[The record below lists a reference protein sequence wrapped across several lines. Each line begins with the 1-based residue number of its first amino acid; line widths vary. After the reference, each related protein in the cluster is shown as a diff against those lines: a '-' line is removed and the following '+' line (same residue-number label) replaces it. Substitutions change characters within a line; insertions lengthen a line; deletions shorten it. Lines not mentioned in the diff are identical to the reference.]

1 MRPVIILRLVLPL
14 LLLSLLWV
22 TGRAAESI
30 PSPPQVPVRAYV
42 LMDFYSGDILAQDN
56 GDVRMEPASITKLMT
71 GYILYK
77 NLKEGHIKLTD
88 QVTISDKAWRT
99 GGSRMF
105 VQVGTKVAL
114 EDLIMGMDVQSGN
127 DATVALAEDVA
138 GSESAF
144 ADLMNQEAAKL
155 GMTNTHFMN
164 STGLPDPNH
173 YTTAHDIAL
182 LLRAIIK
189 QFPDDYKR
197 YAVREFTYNNITQ
210 QNRNRMLGLDESVD
224 GGKTGYT
231 NNAGYCLAASAKRG
245 DMRLV
250 SVVLGAKRER
260 ERVIATQAL
269 LNYGFHFYETHPVYE
284 ADKPLTE
291 VRLWKGTVNKLPLGV
306 IETLYVTVPKG
317 KFPEVHAGFQA
328 DKVTITAPVTRGTPF
343 GNITV
348 TMGDKTL
355 VNTPL
360 VALQDVPRAGF
371 FKRLW
376 DTLWYPVYALF
387 HW

>member
-1 MRPVIILRLVLPL
+1 MRQVIVLRFVLPL
-14 LLLSLLWV
+14 LLLSLVWIP
-22 TGRAAESI
+22 GRAVESI

-42 LMDFYSGDILAQDN
+42 LMDFYSGDILAQDKS
-56 GDVRMEPASITKLMT
+56 DERMEPASITKLMT
-71 GYILYK
+71 GYIVYK

-88 QVTISDKAWRT
+88 QVPISEKAWRT

-105 VQVGTKVAL
+105 VQVGTRVSL

-127 DATVALAEDVA
+127 DATVALAEYVA

-155 GMTNTHFMN
+155 GMTNTHFTN
-164 STGLPDPNH
+164 STGLPDPQH

-189 QFPDDYKR
+189 QFPGDYKR

-210 QNRNRMLGLDESVD
+210 QNRNRLLGLDESID

-231 NNAGYCLAASAKRG
+231 NGAGYCLTTSAKRG
-245 DMRLV
+245 DMRLI
-250 SVVLGAKRER
+250 SVVLGAKREKD
-260 ERVIATQAL
+260 RVIATQAL
-269 LNYGFHFYETHPVYE
+269 LNYGFHAYETQPVYE
-284 ADKPLTE
+284 VDKPLTE
-291 VRLWKGTVNKLPLGV
+291 VRIWKGKMNKLPLGV

-317 KFPEVHAGFQA
+317 KFKEVKAAFQV
-328 DKVTITAPVTRGTPF
+328 DKGPITAPVTRGAPF
-343 GNITV
+343 GTITV
-348 TMGDKTL
+348 TLEDKTL

-360 VALQDVPRAGF
+360 VALQDVPQAGF
-371 FKRLW
+371 FGRLW
-376 DTLWYPVYALF
+376 DALWYPLYALF
-387 HW
+387 H

>member
-1 MRPVIILRLVLPL
+1 MRHVIVLRFVLPL
-14 LLLSLLWV
+14 LLLNLVWV
-22 TGRAAESI
+22 PGRAAE
-30 PSPPQVPVRAYV
+30 PVPPPPQVPVRAYV
-42 LMDFYSGDILAQDN
+42 LMDFYSGDVLAQDKS
-56 GDVRMEPASITKLMT
+56 DERMEPASITKLMT
-71 GYILYK
+71 GYIIYK
-77 NLKEGHIKLTD
+77 NLQEGHVKLTD
-88 QVTISDKAWRT
+88 QVPISEKAWRT

-105 VQVGTKVAL
+105 VQVGSRVSL
-114 EDLIMGMDVQSGN
+114 EELIMGMDVQSGN
-127 DATVALAEDVA
+127 DATVALAEYIA

-155 GMTNTHFMN
+155 GMTHTHFMN
-164 STGLPDPNH
+164 AAGLPDPQH

-189 QFPDDYKR
+189 QFPGDYKR

-210 QNRNRMLGLDESVD
+210 QNRNRLLGLDESVD

-231 NNAGYCLAASAKRG
+231 NGAGYCLATSAKRG
-245 DMRLV
+245 DMRLI

-269 LNYGFHFYETHPVYE
+269 LNYGFHFYETQPVYE

-291 VRLWKGTVNKLPLGV
+291 VRLWKGKMNKLPLGV

-317 KFPEVHAGFQA
+317 KFKEVKAAFQV
-328 DKVTITAPVTRGTPF
+328 DKGTITAPVTRGAPF

-355 VNTPL
+355 VNPPL
-360 VALQDVPRAGF
+360 VALQDVPQAGF
-371 FKRLW
+371 FGRLW
-376 DTLWYPVYALF
+376 DALWYPLYALF
-387 HW
+387 H